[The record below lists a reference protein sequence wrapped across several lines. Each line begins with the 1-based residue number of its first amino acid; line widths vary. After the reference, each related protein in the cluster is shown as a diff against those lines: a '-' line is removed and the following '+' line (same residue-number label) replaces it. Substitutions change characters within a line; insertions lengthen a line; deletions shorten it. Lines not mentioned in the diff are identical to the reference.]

1 MRVNNQLLRE
11 DESSIIPSYKKEIR
25 KKAEPHLNGFVLSLP
40 KQLKY
45 IQLGWRPDF
54 NEEVPMD
61 KWIMPPQPQRYI
73 KYADYDFL

>member
-45 IQLGWRPDF
+45 IQTG
-54 NEEVPMD
+54 PMD